1 MNNNYE
7 KLIER
12 ITRTSGLEKNEIEK
26 KVSAKQEKISGLISK
41 EGAAQI
47 VASELGISL
56 DSEKSKIDELAPG
69 MKRVNVIGKVINLFP
84 VRSFTREGEERKVAN
99 LQIADETA
107 NTKVVLWDTNHI
119 NLIETG
125 KIIDGSVIE
134 ILNASSRDNE
144 VHLGNFSELKLSK
157 EVFETVQTEKSF
169 KEKNIK
175 DFKISDEIKLRAFI
189 VQAFEPRFFNV
200 CSDCKKKVVNE
211 GENFICQE
219 HGKIVPEKR
228 SLMNIVL
235 DDGTESIR
243 SVLFHEKLKDLG
255 ILDPEKFSE
264 EEKQKLLGK
273 EMVFSGVVRLN
284 KFFNNPELTI
294 DSAKEINVDDLI
306 LKLEEN

>member
-56 DSEKSKIDELAPG
+56 DSEKSKINELAPG

-306 LKLEEN
+306 LKLENN

>member
-7 KLIER
+7 KLIDR

-84 VRSFTREGEERKVAN
+84 VRSFTRDGEERKVAN

-119 NLIETG
+119 SLIETN
-125 KIIDGSVIE
+125 KIIEGSVIE

-157 EVFETVQTEKSF
+157 EVFETVQTEKIF
-169 KEKNIK
+169 KEKDIK
-175 DFKISDEIKLRAFI
+175 DFKISDEIKIRAFI
-189 VQAFEPRFFNV
+189 VQAFDPRFFNV

-273 EMVFSGVVRLN
+273 EMVFSGVVRMN

-294 DSAKEINVDDLI
+294 DSAKEVNVDDLI
-306 LKLEEN
+306 LKLEK

>member
-12 ITRTSGLEKNEIEK
+12 ISRTSGLEKEEIEK
-26 KVSAKQEKISGLISK
+26 KVVAKQEKISGLISK
-41 EGAAQI
+41 EGSAQI

-69 MKRVNVIGKVINLFP
+69 MKRVNVVGKVINLFP
-84 VRSFTREGEERKVAN
+84 VRSFIRDEQERKVVN
-99 LQIADETA
+99 LQIADETS
-107 NTKVVLWDTNHI
+107 NIKVVLWDTNHI
-119 NLIETG
+119 SLIETG
-125 KIIDGSVIE
+125 KVVEGSVIE
-134 ILNASSRDNE
+134 ILNASSRENE
-144 VHLGNFSELKLSK
+144 IHLGNFSELKLSS
-157 EVFETVQTEKSF
+157 EVFEKVQAEKIF
-169 KEKNIK
+169 KEKEIK
-175 DFKISDEIKLRAFI
+175 DFKISDDVRMRAFI

-235 DDGTESIR
+235 DDGTETIR

-255 ILDPEKFSE
+255 ILNPEEFSE
-264 EEKQKLLGK
+264 KEKQKLLGK
-273 EMVFSGVVRLN
+273 EMVFSGVIRVN

-294 DSAKEINVDDLI
+294 DSAKEVNVDDLI
-306 LKLEEN
+306 LKLEKN

>member
-1 MNNNYE
+1 MNNNYG

-56 DSEKSKIDELAPG
+56 DSEKSKINELAPG

-306 LKLEEN
+306 LKLENN

>member
-7 KLIER
+7 KLIDR

-84 VRSFTREGEERKVAN
+84 VRSFTRDGEERKVAN

-119 NLIETG
+119 SLIETN
-125 KIIDGSVIE
+125 KIIEGSVIE

-157 EVFETVQTEKSF
+157 EVFETVQTEKIF
-169 KEKNIK
+169 KEKDIK

-189 VQAFEPRFFNV
+189 VQAFDPRFFNV

-273 EMVFSGVVRLN
+273 EMVFSGVVRMN

-294 DSAKEINVDDLI
+294 DSAKEVNVDDLI
-306 LKLEEN
+306 LKLEK

>member
-84 VRSFTREGEERKVAN
+84 VRSFTRDGEERKVAN

-119 NLIETG
+119 SLIETN
-125 KIIDGSVIE
+125 KIIEGSVIE

-157 EVFETVQTEKSF
+157 EVFETVQTEKIF
-169 KEKNIK
+169 KEKDIK
-175 DFKISDEIKLRAFI
+175 DFKISDEIKIRAFI
-189 VQAFEPRFFNV
+189 VQAFDPRFFNV

-273 EMVFSGVVRLN
+273 EMVFSGVVRMN

-294 DSAKEINVDDLI
+294 DSAKEVNVDDLI
-306 LKLEEN
+306 LKLEK

>member
-7 KLIER
+7 KLVEKIS
-12 ITRTSGLEKNEIEK
+12 RTSGLEKGEIEK
-26 KVSAKQEKISGLISK
+26 KVAAKQEKISGLISK

-69 MKRVNVIGKVINLFP
+69 MKRVNIIGKVINLFP
-84 VRSFTREGEERKVAN
+84 VRSFTRDGQERKVAN
-99 LQIADETA
+99 LEIADETS

-119 NLIETG
+119 DLIESG
-125 KIIDGSVIE
+125 KIIKGSVIE
-134 ILNASSRDNE
+134 ILNASSRENE
-144 VHLGNFSELKLSK
+144 VHLGNFSELKLSS
-157 EVFETVQTEKSF
+157 EVFEKVQTEKIF
-169 KEKNIK
+169 KEKDIK
-175 DFKISDEIKLRAFI
+175 DFKISDNIKIRAFI

-235 DDGTESIR
+235 DDGTETIR
-243 SVLFHEKLKDLG
+243 SVLFHEKIKDLG
-255 ILDPEKFSE
+255 ILNPEEFSE

-273 EMVFSGVVRLN
+273 EMVFSGLVRIN
-284 KFFNNPELTI
+284 KFFDNPELTI
-294 DSAKEINVDDLI
+294 DSAEEVNVDDLI
-306 LKLEEN
+306 LKLEE

>member
-56 DSEKSKIDELAPG
+56 DSEKSKINELAPG

>member
-306 LKLEEN
+306 LKLENN

>member
-56 DSEKSKIDELAPG
+56 DSEKSKINELAPG

-157 EVFETVQTEKSF
+157 EVFEIVQTEKSF

>member
-84 VRSFTREGEERKVAN
+84 VRSFTRDGEERKVAN

-119 NLIETG
+119 SLIETN
-125 KIIDGSVIE
+125 KIIEGSVIE

-157 EVFETVQTEKSF
+157 EVFETVQTEKIF
-169 KEKNIK
+169 KEKDIK

-189 VQAFEPRFFNV
+189 VQAFDPRFFNV

-273 EMVFSGVVRLN
+273 EMVFSGVVRMN

-294 DSAKEINVDDLI
+294 DSAKEVNVDDLI
-306 LKLEEN
+306 LKLEK